1 MISDNNIKHL
11 ETGSLSH
18 SKYTV
23 AKWKDNKFLK
33 DDKLSLCDKSM
44 SKNKLN
50 MLSLTSIHQVVD
62 MF

>member
-1 MISDNNIKHL
+1 MISADNIKHL
-11 ETGSLSH
+11 ETDSLSH
-18 SKYTV
+18 PKYTV
-23 AKWKDNKFLK
+23 AKCKDNKFLK

-50 MLSLTSIHQVVD
+50 MLFLRSIHQVVD